1 MLFPRLCCHPVRE
14 QSLYLNIV
22 LSFAQNWFL
31 SIPVFNQRVTRRND
45 GIDGA
50 LIGANASAEEVEDGT
65 EEGTVTDV
73 DIILNHNL
81 QPSAFSKKSYQIYV
95 KDYMKS

>member
-1 MLFPRLCCHPVRE
+1 MAIFRHL
-14 QSLYLNIV
+14 V
-22 LSFAQNWFL
+22 LSFVGRWFSWPL
-31 SIPVFNQRVTRRND
+31 LVFIQRVTRKND

-50 LIGANASAEEVEDGT
+50 LIGANASAEELDEGT

-73 DIILNHNL
+73 DIILNHSL
-81 QPSAFSKKSYQIYV
+81 QPSMFSKKSYQLYV

>member
-1 MLFPRLCCHPVRE
+1 MLLETGFHQL
-14 QSLYLNIV
+14 V
-22 LSFAQNWFL
+22 LFC
-31 SIPVFNQRVTRRND
+31 VQRVTRKND

-50 LIGANASAEEVEDGT
+50 LIGANASAEDAEEGT

-81 QPSAFSKKSYQIYV
+81 QPSAFSKKAYMVYV
-95 KDYMKS
+95 KDYMKA